1 MAKLSRKDSGRA
13 VLLMDNTMENWSTA
27 KLCSNWKEGARWARR
42 SWRGWLLKVHG
53 YKDPRTVDLLSG
65 LSDAEFLEKVGGE
78 VDYDYFAEEDR
89 LYIFVQP
96 EPGFG
101 VGYTMTLAPGSQF
114 RL

>member
-1 MAKLSRKDSGRA
+1 MATLSRNDSGRA
-13 VLLMDNTMENWSTA
+13 VLLLDNTFEGWNTA
-27 KLCSNWKEGARWARR
+27 KLCSSWSEGARWARR
-42 SWRGWLLKVHG
+42 SWRAWLLKVHG

-96 EPGFG
+96 EKEFG
-101 VGYTMTLAPGSQF
+101 VGYTLTLAPGSQF
-114 RL
+114 KL